1 MLMPKLHVGYFEI
14 PGKKN
19 FVIIH
24 REKRTNIWYTLY
36 EEGARKHPSGV
47 TILSLKKYT
56 YSERKRG
63 ERASVPNKRK
73 GEGSSGFQSS
83 SDYREPRRS
92 STSTDLKTYI

>member
-63 ERASVPNKRK
+63 ERAYPIKEK
-73 GEGSSGFQSS
+73 GKEAADSKAVQITENHGGVQLQ
-83 SDYREPRRS
+83 R
-92 STSTDLKTYI
+92 I

>member
-1 MLMPKLHVGYFEI
+1 MSMPKLHVGYFEI
-14 PGKKN
+14 PGKKKN

-63 ERASVPNKRK
+63 ERAYPIKEK
-73 GEGSSGFQSS
+73 GK
-83 SDYREPRRS
+83 EPANSKVVQITENRGGVQQ
-92 STSTDLKTYI
+92 I